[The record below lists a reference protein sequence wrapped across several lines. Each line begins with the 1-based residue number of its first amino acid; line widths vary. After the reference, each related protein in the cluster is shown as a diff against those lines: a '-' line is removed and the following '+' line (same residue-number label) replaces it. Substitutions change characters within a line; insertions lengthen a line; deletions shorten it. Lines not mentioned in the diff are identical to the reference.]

1 MIRAKFFFLS
11 CFAVLLIL
19 SSCKEDRETYT
30 VKRSEVVES
39 VYSSVVVEP
48 YEMYK
53 VTSSIAGYLDETLV
67 QVGDTVVAGQTL
79 FYIRDVASSSAS
91 ANAKIAL
98 EIAEKNYKG
107 DLNMLQDLKL
117 ELNNAEL
124 KRKNDS
130 IQYFRVKKLYEKKL
144 ATGVEFEQA
153 ELLYTS
159 SKNAYANLKN
169 KIRRTERDLQ
179 LSVEQAR
186 NNFNSSKSRSDD
198 ASIVNRI
205 NGIVY
210 DIQKEQG
217 EFVSMQEPV
226 AIVGSGDQFVV
237 KMLIDEIDITKVRIG
252 QEIIVS
258 LEAYGDK
265 IYKAEVTRIAPRMDT
280 RTQTFEVEGV
290 FVDHPEKLYYGL
302 TGEANIVVE
311 QKSNVIIVP
320 REYLI
325 DGNKVETASGKRKV
339 KIGTTSLSHVEIIEG
354 LKDGDVIY
362 KPE

>member
-1 MIRAKFFFLS
+1 MKAKFFFGVS
-11 CFAVLLIL
+11 LLFL
-19 SSCKEDRETYT
+19 LTLLSCKEERESYS
-30 VKRSEVVES
+30 VKRSDVVES
-39 VYSSVVVEP
+39 VYSSVSVEP
-48 YEMYK
+48 DEMYK
-53 VTSSIAGYLDETLV
+53 VTSSIAGYLDESLV
-67 QVGDTVVAGQTL
+67 EVGDTVVVGQKL

-91 ANAKIAL
+91 ANARIAL
-98 EIAEKNYKG
+98 DIAEKNYKG

-130 IQYFRVKKLYEKKL
+130 IQYFRVKKLYDKKL

-153 ELLYTS
+153 ELMYSS
-159 SKNAYANLKN
+159 SKNAYTNLKN
-169 KIRRTERDLQ
+169 RVKRTERDLK
-179 LSVEQAR
+179 LSVDQAR

-198 ASIVNRI
+198 ASIINRI

-217 EFVSMQEPV
+217 EFISMQEPV
-226 AIVGSGDQFVV
+226 AIVGSGDQFII
-237 KMLIDEIDITKVRIG
+237 KMLIDEIDITKVRMG
-252 QEIIVS
+252 QRIIVS
-258 LEAYGDK
+258 LEAYGDRTFS
-265 IYKAEVTRIAPRMDT
+265 AHVTRIAPRMDS

-290 FVDHPEKLYYGL
+290 FSDHPEKLYYGL

-311 QKSNVIIVP
+311 QKKNVIIIP

-325 DGNKVETASGKRKV
+325 GGTHIETPTGKKKV
-339 KIGTTSLSHVEIIEG
+339 KIGTTSLSHVEILNG
-354 LKDGDVIY
+354 LNEGDVIY